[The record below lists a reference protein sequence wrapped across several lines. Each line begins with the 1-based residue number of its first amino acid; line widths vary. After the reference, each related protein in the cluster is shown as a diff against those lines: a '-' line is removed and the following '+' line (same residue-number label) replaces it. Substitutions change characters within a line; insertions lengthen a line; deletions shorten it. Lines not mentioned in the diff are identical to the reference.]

1 MAINNMASSKLD
13 LIIDK
18 INDFKDGNSNEHEEI
33 KKRLDLTNGNVA
45 KNTAFRI
52 EVSTTI
58 KNLKWLLGLL
68 GIGNIAN
75 IIYML
80 LKLHH

>member
-1 MAINNMASSKLD
+1 MATGKLD

-18 INDFKDGNSNEHEEI
+18 INDLKADNLDGHEEI
-33 KKRLDLTNGNVA
+33 KKRLDLTNGNVM

-68 GIGNIAN
+68 GVGNIAN
-75 IIYML
+75 IIYMI
-80 LKLHH
+80 LKH

>member
-1 MAINNMASSKLD
+1 MATSKLD
-13 LIIDK
+13 LILDK
-18 INDFKDGNSNEHEEI
+18 INDFKDGNSSEHDEI
-33 KKRLDLTNGNVA
+33 KKRLDFTNGNVM

-68 GIGNIAN
+68 GLGNIAN
-75 IIYML
+75 LIYEFL
-80 LKLHH
+80 RH

>member
-1 MAINNMASSKLD
+1 MSTSKLD

-18 INDFKDGNSNEHEEI
+18 INDLKTDNSDGHEEI
-33 KKRLDLTNGNVA
+33 KKRLDFTNGNVM

-75 IIYML
+75 LIYVIFR
-80 LKLHH
+80 H

>member
-1 MAINNMASSKLD
+1 MDKLD

-18 INDFKDGNSNEHEEI
+18 IHDLKEANGNEHDEI

-68 GIGNIAN
+68 GIGNVAN
-75 IIYML
+75 IIYMFF
-80 LKLHH
+80 KH

>member
-1 MAINNMASSKLD
+1 MDKLD
-13 LIIDK
+13 LILDK
-18 INDFKDGNSNEHEEI
+18 INDLKEDNSTDHQAI
-33 KKRLDLTNGNVA
+33 CKRLDLTNGNVA

-68 GIGNIAN
+68 GIGNVIN
-75 IIYML
+75 ILYML
-80 LKLHH
+80 LKH

>member
-1 MAINNMASSKLD
+1 MATGKLD

-18 INDFKDGNSNEHEEI
+18 INDFKDGNSTEHEEI
-33 KKRLDLTNGNVA
+33 KKRLDFTNGNVM

-80 LKLHH
+80 FKH

>member
-1 MAINNMASSKLD
+1 MGTGKLD

-18 INDFKDGNSNEHEEI
+18 INDLKTDNADDHEEI
-33 KKRLDLTNGNVA
+33 KKRLDFTNGNVM

-68 GIGNIAN
+68 GLGNIAN
-75 IIYML
+75 IIYMITR
-80 LKLHH
+80 H